1 MGIEIIMAVIIG
13 FILLGAVIA
22 VEIKNLLS
30 AVIALGTVGI
40 GVSIAFLFLMAPD
53 LAIVQIAVEALLL
66 IFLIRATLKPD
77 IRATHA
83 HIHPVGLGLVVLLCL
98 GLIVFG
104 FFAFQRLE
112 FGNPVMAQK
121 VEAPSNHYLREGLR
135 ETGAPN
141 IVTAVILDYRGYDT
155 LGEATVIFT
164 AVVGALV
171 VLRAKAR
178 RKKGGTK

>member
-1 MGIEIIMAVIIG
+1 MGIEIIMTVIMG
-13 FILLGAVIA
+13 FTLLGAVIA

-30 AVIALGTVGI
+30 AVIALGTVGM

-104 FFAFQRLE
+104 FFAFQPLE
-112 FGNPVMAQK
+112 FGKPVMAQRS
-121 VEAPSNHYLREGLR
+121 EIPSSHYLREGLR
-135 ETGAPN
+135 ETGAAN

-164 AVVGALV
+164 AVIGALT
-171 VLRAKAR
+171 VLRAKAH
-178 RKKGGTK
+178 RKKGGPK